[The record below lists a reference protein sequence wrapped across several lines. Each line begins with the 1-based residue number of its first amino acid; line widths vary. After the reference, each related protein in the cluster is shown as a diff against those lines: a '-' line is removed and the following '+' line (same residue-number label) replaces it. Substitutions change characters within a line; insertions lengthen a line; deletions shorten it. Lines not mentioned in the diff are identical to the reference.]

1 MPSNVSLDSEVSVRE
16 LSIKTQISEGKC
28 QSKLYADGW
37 QLLHRLLSIRA
48 PQAEAWGYTDKACLR
63 RLKIAQHKSSKHS
76 TSKTPQAEARRL
88 HGQSLPSQA
97 QDCTT

>member
-1 MPSNVSLDSEVSVRE
+1 MPSNVSLDPEVSVRE

-48 PQAEAWGYTDKACLR
+48 PQAKAWGYTDKACLR
-63 RLKIAQHKSSKHS
+63 RLKIAQDKLSK
-76 TSKTPQAEARRL
+76 KPRRL
-88 HGQSLPSQA
+88 KPGAIRTKPAFAGSS
-97 QDCTT
+97 TT